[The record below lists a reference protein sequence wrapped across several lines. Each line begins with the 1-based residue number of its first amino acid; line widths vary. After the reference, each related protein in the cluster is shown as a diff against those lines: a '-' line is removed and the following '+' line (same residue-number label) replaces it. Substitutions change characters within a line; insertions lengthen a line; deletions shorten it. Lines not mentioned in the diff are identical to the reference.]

1 MRTCCGNAPRFTS
14 ILLPA
19 SVNLLGLYEKVEK
32 LVHKLP
38 EKLQSP
44 ILREITPIKSLFL
57 LGRPPRV
64 LLLGDR
70 GASRTALVNALF
82 RSEVARVTEDHVQD
96 GAWQLFS
103 QAGRGR
109 LRILDARRPAALSLL
124 RRALATEAPDVCLFL
139 HLEPRDPAE
148 LTADLDHAA
157 KVQSAARTVHDA
169 QLPVF
174 AVALGSAGGVDPA
187 AAREHLHRAIDDATR
202 HPFGNRVAGI
212 FVLQGDTVE
221 TDRLASAL
229 AAELPPEAK
238 LEWAR
243 LSGVREVQRELA
255 QVVTRSVTAITGAI
269 GAQPI
274 PLADF
279 PIITSLQVAMVAGV
293 MHISGREMSRKLAME
308 FMGAVGANIGIGL
321 ALREGAR
328 AAMKLVPVWGDIVA
342 GGVAAA
348 GTYAVGKAAT
358 EYFIEGATLADARS
372 LFRRQKKKAPQLKGT
387 ARD

>member
-1 MRTCCGNAPRFTS
+1 M
-14 ILLPA
+14 
-19 SVNLLGLYEKVEK
+19 NLLGLYEKLEK

-38 EKLQSP
+38 ESLQSP
-44 ILREITPIKSLFL
+44 ILREISPIKSLFL

-70 GASRTALVNALF
+70 GASRTALVNAIF
-82 RSEVARVTEDHVQD
+82 RSEVARVSEDHVQD
-96 GAWQLFS
+96 GAWQLFA
-103 QAGRGR
+103 QTGRGR
-109 LRILDARRPAALSLL
+109 LRVLDARRPAALSLL

-139 HLEPRDPAE
+139 HLEPRDAGE
-148 LTADLDHAA
+148 LAADLDHAA
-157 KVQSAARTVHDA
+157 QVQGLARGVNEA

-174 AVALGSAGGVDPA
+174 AVALGSATGADSA
-187 AAREHLHRAIDDATR
+187 TAREHLHQAIDDATR

-212 FVLQGDTVE
+212 FVLQGDTTE

-229 AAELPPEAK
+229 AEELPAEAK

-243 LSGVREVQRELA
+243 LSGVREVQRDIA
-255 QVVTRSVTAITGAI
+255 QVLVRSVTAITGAV

-279 PIITSLQVAMVAGV
+279 PIITGMQVAMVAGV

-328 AAMKLVPVWGDIVA
+328 AAAKLVPIWGDIVA

-358 EYFIEGATLADARS
+358 EYFIEGGSLADARR
-372 LFRRQKKKAPQLKGT
+372 LFRRQKKEKPRLEDAGQK
-387 ARD
+387 